1 MKRFALITALLAL
14 TVIWGSHAQEL
25 VTLTTP
31 QTTTATSCSANY
43 LGLDL
48 ANSRIIVE
56 VTLSPT
62 GAKASKVYDAT
73 TVPTGATL
81 LHQLNIGNFSTNSL
95 LKAVYTR
102 LSTDG
107 VCTGTVSGTPQ

>member
-1 MKRFALITALLAL
+1 MKRIALFAVVLLAFAAA
-14 TVIWGSHAQEL
+14 VAVAQEL

-31 QTTTATSCSANY
+31 QTQTATSCSVNY

-48 ANSRIIVE
+48 AANRIIVE

-62 GAKASKVYDAT
+62 GAKAQKVYDAT
-73 TVPTGATL
+73 TTPTGATL
-81 LHQLNIGNFSTNSL
+81 LHSLNIGNFSTNSL